1 MRRLLFLFL
10 AVFSTAAL
18 LIGMGKGPKADDVPR
33 MTVEELKAELGSP
46 GLVVIDARTGRD
58 WQESD
63 RKIAGAVRE
72 DPASPQKWAEKYAKE
87 SRIVLY
93 CT

>member
-1 MRRLLFLFL
+1 MRRLLFLLLTVFL
-10 AVFSTAAL
+10 TAAL
-18 LIGMGKGPKADDVPR
+18 LSGMGKGPKAEEVPR
-33 MTVEELKAELGSP
+33 MTVEELKAEHGSLD
-46 GLVVIDARTGRD
+46 LVVIDVRTERD
-58 WQESD
+58 WEASD

-72 DPASPQKWAEKYAKE
+72 DPASPQQWAEKYAKE

>member
-1 MRRLLFLFL
+1 MRRRLFLLLTIFL
-10 AVFSTAAL
+10 TAAL
-18 LIGMGKGPKADDVPR
+18 LSGMGKGPKAEEVPR

-46 GLVVIDARTGRD
+46 GLVVIDARSSKD
-58 WQESD
+58 WQASD

-72 DPASPQKWAEKYAKE
+72 DPSSPQRWAEKYAKD